1 MTFHCPSLETD
12 AEAEAPVLWPPD
24 AKNQIIGKDPDAGKD
39 GRQKKGMAEDEMVSC
54 HHRLNGHGFGWT
66 PAVGDG
72 QGGLGYCSPWGCKES
87 DTTERLNNNNKRQ
100 RTLSPHP
107 FSAHALPLWW
117 GQPFILSPCIE
128 DFAVI
133 SVINSSQPP
142 MLIRPSFLV
151 SELKPS
157 TQNAVFPFRGSHQS
171 LLPFPPLS
179 LPPAL
184 VEEAPGTISLRS
196 AWTYLLAYPLTHWVD
211 FGKDFKS

>member
-72 QGGLGYCSPWGCKES
+72 QGGLGSCSPWGYKES

-107 FSAHALPLWW
+107 FSAHCSATMVGSALH
-117 GQPFILSPCIE
+117 PF
-128 DFAVI
+128 
-133 SVINSSQPP
+133 
-142 MLIRPSFLV
+142 
-151 SELKPS
+151 
-157 TQNAVFPFRGSHQS
+157 S
-171 LLPFPPLS
+171 LYRRFCS
-179 LPPAL
+179 
-184 VEEAPGTISLRS
+184 
-196 AWTYLLAYPLTHWVD
+196 YLCD
-211 FGKDFKS
+211 